1 VTRSGGK
8 TVASRQLQRGWS
20 VLAAL
25 ILGATTAAAAGQA
38 PAPGKVVRLSLQADG
53 RAVSY
58 SVFVP
63 RHVTAP
69 ASAPLLVLFH
79 GSGRDAASI
88 VEPWKRLAEK
98 EGIVLVA
105 PEAANPQGWQVP
117 LDGPAPLCRLVDELK
132 RTLTAI
138 DPRRVYLFGHSAGAV
153 FLLYMALL
161 ESEYFAAGALHAG
174 AFRSAEEYGDIDA
187 ATRKIPLAITVGDS
201 DRFFSLAEVKATAAA
216 LEKAGMPTQ
225 LEIIKNHDHNYYLM
239 SDKVNA
245 WAWAAL
251 KDRRLEADPAYTP
264 RVFR

>member
-1 VTRSGGK
+1 M
-8 TVASRQLQRGWS
+8 APRQLQRCWS

-25 ILGATTAAAAGQA
+25 TLGATTAASAGQG
-38 PAPGKVVRLSLQADG
+38 PAPGKVVRLSFQAGG

-63 RHVTAP
+63 RNVTAR

-88 VEPWKRLAEK
+88 IEPWKKLAEK

-117 LDGPAPLCRLVDELK
+117 LDGPAPLCSLVDELK
-132 RTLTAI
+132 QTLPAI

-153 FLLYMALL
+153 FVLYMAML

-174 AFRSAEEYGDIDA
+174 AYRSAEEFGGIEA

-201 DRFFSLAEVKATAAA
+201 DRFFSLADVKATAGA
-216 LEKAGMPTQ
+216 LEKAGMPIQ
-225 LEIIKNHDHNYYLM
+225 LEIVKNHDHNYYIM

-251 KDRRLEADPAYTP
+251 KERRLEADPAYTP

>member
-1 VTRSGGK
+1 
-8 TVASRQLQRGWS
+8 VAPRQLHTGWS
-20 VLAAL
+20 VLAVL
-25 ILGATTAAAAGQA
+25 VLGATTVAAAGQG
-38 PAPGKVVRLSLQADG
+38 PAPGKVVRLSLPADG
-53 RAVSY
+53 RAISY

-63 RHVTAP
+63 RNVTAP

-98 EGIVLVA
+98 EGIVLLA
-105 PEAANPQGWQVP
+105 PEAADPQGWQVP

-132 RTLTAI
+132 HTVPAI

-153 FLLYMALL
+153 FVLYMATL

-174 AFRSAEEYGDIDA
+174 AFRAAEEYGNIDA
-187 ATRKIPLAITVGDS
+187 ATRKIPLAIAVGDS
-201 DRFFSLAEVKATAAA
+201 DRFFSVADVKATAAA
-216 LEKAGMPTQ
+216 LEKAGMPTR
-225 LEIIKNHDHNYYLM
+225 LEIIKNHDHNYYIV
-239 SDKVNA
+239 SDTVNA

-251 KDRRLEADPAYTP
+251 KDRRLDADPVYTP